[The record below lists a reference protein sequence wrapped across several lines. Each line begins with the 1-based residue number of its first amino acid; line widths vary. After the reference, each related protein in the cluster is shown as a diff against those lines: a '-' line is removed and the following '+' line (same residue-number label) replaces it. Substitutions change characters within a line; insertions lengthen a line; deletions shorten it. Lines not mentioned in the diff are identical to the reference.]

1 MTLITR
7 KAMKKLTIRDI
18 AALAGVGKSTV
29 SRVLNNDP
37 NVKIE
42 TQAKIRKIIKEVG
55 YKPSAVARAMNN
67 QPIQSIGIIVT
78 RLSSSAENQAL
89 SEIIDFFHQ
98 HEYEVLVLESRY
110 DGELLNTHI
119 ELMVQKQVEGII
131 FFGFT
136 DQGEINKDL
145 FNGNIV
151 MIAVEQSG
159 ISSVTT
165 NSPLAIQHCFD
176 HLKENNAKRIAF
188 LGVHVNDIQTGK
200 LRLDAYKKSCIINK
214 IEPIIHLTDMQYI
227 DGIKGCKALLEA
239 GADAIICGTE
249 RLTAG
254 ALVHLLREGKSD
266 LPVAAIGINDYIRIL
281 NPKIFAAD
289 LQYAKV
295 GKEAAILLFHKMK
308 GNNQNSDT
316 VVQPLM
322 TNLIV

>member
-1 MTLITR
+1 
-7 KAMKKLTIRDI
+7 MKKLTIRDI
-18 AALAGVGKSTV
+18 AELAGVGKSTV

-37 NVKIE
+37 KVKTE
-42 TQAKIRKIIKEVG
+42 TQTKIREIIKEVG

-67 QPIQSIGIIVT
+67 QPIKSIGIVVT

-110 DGELLNTHI
+110 DSELLNTHI

-136 DQGEINKDL
+136 DQGLVNKEL

-151 MIAVEQSG
+151 MIAVEQPG

-165 NSPLAIQHCFD
+165 NSPLAVKHCFEY
-176 HLKENNAKRIAF
+176 LKTHGARNIAF
-188 LGVHVNDIQTGK
+188 LGVHESDIQTGK
-200 LRLDAYKKSCIINK
+200 LRLDAYKEACATHKTK
-214 IEPIIHLTDMQYI
+214 PIIYLTDMEYA
-227 DGIKGCKALLEA
+227 DGVKGCKALLKA
-239 GADAIICGTE
+239 GADAVICGTE
-249 RLTAG
+249 RLTGG

-266 LPVAAIGINDYIRIL
+266 LPVAAVGINDYIRIL
-281 NPKIFAAD
+281 NPGIFAAD

-295 GKEAAILLFHKMK
+295 GKEAAVLLFQKMK
-308 GNNQNSDT
+308 GNNKNTDT
-316 VVQPLM
+316 VVEPLM
-322 TNLIV
+322 TELAEL